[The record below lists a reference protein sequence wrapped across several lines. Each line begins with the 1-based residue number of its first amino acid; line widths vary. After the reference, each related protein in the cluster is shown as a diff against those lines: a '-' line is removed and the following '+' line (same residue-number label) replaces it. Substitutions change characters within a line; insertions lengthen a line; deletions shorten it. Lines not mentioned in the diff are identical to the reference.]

1 MAATYLRS
9 LYTGFWLRSLG
20 FNDRRLLTRFLV
32 DSNGTE
38 KQILLLPSI
47 FPASNSTL
55 HTYLRPRV
63 EMCASLDQAV
73 HYYVLRVSAG
83 AFHISDPER
92 GRIQNNEVL
101 SHPGVHTEAPGTRP
115 TRLYILVILRTSS
128 LILNTSNY
136 VLKLTSNMSLIT
148 RTLTWRD
155 FIVLMKWRADSTERA
170 SMCRVGCHGHR
181 STSKEQQRRKRL
193 NWESNQVRGTAI
205 EHERNISTDA
215 G

>member
-1 MAATYLRS
+1 MGSVKIIKLFYSTVAATYLRS
-9 LYTGFWLRSLG
+9 LYTGFSLRSLG
-20 FNDRRLLTRFLV
+20 FNDRRLLTTFLV

-83 AFHISDPER
+83 TFHICDPER

-101 SHPGVHTEAPGTRP
+101 SHRGVNTEVPGTRP
-115 TRLYILVILRTSS
+115 TRLYILALLRTSS

-155 FIVLMKWRADSTERA
+155 FIVLMK
-170 SMCRVGCHGHR
+170 
-181 STSKEQQRRKRL
+181 
-193 NWESNQVRGTAI
+193 
-205 EHERNISTDA
+205 
-215 G
+215 